1 MNTISVKIE
10 QPNHAAMLVE
20 WLKNI
25 RFVKE
30 VDVKV
35 DAPAKKGNAG
45 EIMKMIDSMKGNP
58 YADIKDPV
66 AYQRQLRDEWER
78 QKVLI
83 DTNVI
88 IYSTQDKLK
97 LHDFLNVEDSLYIS
111 SITYIEALGIPFQDK
126 REESKIIEICKKFE
140 RLFLTEEV
148 EKQTILIRKS
158 RKIKLPDAIIA
169 ATAIVHNL
177 TLVTR
182 NSDDFKNV
190 PKLKMLNP
198 FDN

>member
-1 MNTISVKIE
+1 LKQWKNAAEQSNPFISTSLPIYTFLLVKNLFFRGLKQNFSYLCKKIITMNTISVKIE

-78 QKVLI
+78 
-83 DTNVI
+83 
-88 IYSTQDKLK
+88 
-97 LHDFLNVEDSLYIS
+97 
-111 SITYIEALGIPFQDK
+111 
-126 REESKIIEICKKFE
+126 
-140 RLFLTEEV
+140 
-148 EKQTILIRKS
+148 
-158 RKIKLPDAIIA
+158 
-169 ATAIVHNL
+169 
-177 TLVTR
+177 
-182 NSDDFKNV
+182 
-190 PKLKMLNP
+190 
-198 FDN
+198 

>member
-1 MNTISVKIE
+1 
-10 QPNHAAMLVE
+10 
-20 WLKNI
+20 
-25 RFVKE
+25 
-30 VDVKV
+30 
-35 DAPAKKGNAG
+35 
-45 EIMKMIDSMKGNP
+45 
-58 YADIKDPV
+58 
-66 AYQRQLRDEWER
+66 
-78 QKVLI
+78 LI